1 MLVTTGLIAI
11 FESLEKCLQTK
22 IVSQADLTHLRGQK
36 RVMTT
41 CTVKNGVVEDFSN
54 ISLNGVC
61 VRVFV
66 DGKSWGFSSTNMLD
80 FESVEQTLENALKL
94 ARASS
99 ELKKRKIMLE
109 PVKETILDV
118 SLPVKKPLRNFSVE
132 DIMEIPLEAYKGTK
146 EAGPQL
152 ADAKAT
158 YISIEDDKYFLSSE
172 GSRVHQETTRV
183 LLFVD
188 VIAKSNSLLCP
199 SSENLGHTGGLELF
213 DKTSPYSL
221 GKAVAEKAVKLLSA
235 KTPPS
240 GKFRVVI
247 HPTLCATLLHE
258 AIGHPLEADLAMA
271 GGGFGTHIGELVSS
285 KLVTIYDDGHVQGGL
300 GYFAYDDEGVECK
313 RTALIEN
320 GVLRSFMH
328 DRTSAALAR
337 VPSTGNAHAW
347 DYSVE
352 PLIRQTNIGI
362 EAGDYSLEEMI
373 EDVKEGL
380 FLEGTFGGQADV
392 NADFTFGFQ
401 SAKWIR
407 HGRLAEEL
415 RGANVAGNAIEVFK
429 TIDAVG
435 RETVLRPGACG
446 KYQFAVQGRVVPA
459 IRCEIMVGG
468 LGG

>member
-1 MLVTTGLIAI
+1 M

-22 IVSQADLTHLRGQK
+22 KVSKADLVQLRGQK

-54 ISLNGVC
+54 ILLSGVG

-80 FESVEQTLENALKL
+80 FESVEQALGNALKL
-94 ARASS
+94 AKASS
-99 ELKKRKIMLE
+99 EFKPQKMMLE
-109 PVKETILDV
+109 PAKEAIVDV
-118 SLPVKKPLRNFSVE
+118 SAPVKKPLRNFSAE
-132 DIMEIPLEAYKGTK
+132 DIMQIPSDAYKGAK
-146 EAGPQL
+146 EAGPQV
-152 ADAKAT
+152 ADVKAT
-158 YISIEDDKYFLSSE
+158 YISIEDDKYFLTSE
-172 GSRVHQETTRV
+172 GSRIHQNITRV
-183 LLFVD
+183 ELFVD
-188 VIAKSNSLLCP
+188 VMAKSNGLFCP
-199 SSENLGHTGGLELF
+199 ASENLGHTGGLELF

-221 GKAVAEKAVKLLSA
+221 GKTVAEKAVKLLNVKA
-235 KTPPS
+235 PPS
-240 GKFRVVI
+240 GKFHVII

-271 GGGFGTHIGELVSS
+271 GGGFGNRVGELVSS

-313 RTALIEN
+313 RTVLIEN
-320 GVLRSFMH
+320 GVLKSFMH
-328 DRTSAALAR
+328 DRTSAAVTR
-337 VPSTGNAHAW
+337 VSPTGNAHAW

-362 EAGDYSLEEMI
+362 EAGNYWLEEMI

-401 SAKWIR
+401 SARWIR
-407 HGRLAEEL
+407 HGRLGEEL
-415 RGANVAGNAIEVFK
+415 RGANVAGNALEVFK

-435 RETVLRPGACG
+435 REVVLRPGACG

-468 LGG
+468 MGAR

>member
-1 MLVTTGLIAI
+1 MAI

-22 IVSQADLTHLRGQK
+22 VVSQADLVHLRGQK

-41 CTVKNGVVEDFSN
+41 CTVRNGVVEDFSN
-54 ISLNGVC
+54 ISLSGVGA
-61 VRVFV
+61 RVFV
-66 DGKSWGFSSTNMLD
+66 DGKSWGFSSTNMLN
-80 FESVEQTLENALKL
+80 FESVEQTLENAFKL
-94 ARASS
+94 AKASS
-99 ELKKRKIMLE
+99 ELKMQKITLE
-109 PVKETILDV
+109 PVKEVTVDV
-118 SLPVKKPLRNFSVE
+118 SVPVRKSLQDFSVE
-132 DIMEIPLEAYKGTK
+132 DIVEFPLDAYKGAK
-146 EAGPQL
+146 EAGPQV
-152 ADAKAT
+152 ADVKAT

-172 GSRVHQETTRV
+172 GSRIHQNATRV
-183 LLFVD
+183 LLFVNI
-188 VIAKSNSLLCP
+188 IAKSNGLLCP
-199 SSENLGHTGGLELF
+199 AQESLGHAGGLELF

-221 GKAVAEKAVKLLSA
+221 GKTVAEKAVRLLNVKA
-235 KTPPS
+235 PPS

-247 HPTLCATLLHE
+247 DPTLCATLLHE

-271 GGGFGTHIGELVSS
+271 GGGFGNHIGEVVSS
-285 KLVTIYDDGHVQGGL
+285 KLVTIYDDGLVLGGL

-328 DRTSAALAR
+328 DRTSAT
-337 VPSTGNAHAW
+337 VTGVSPTGNAHAW

-392 NADFTFGFQ
+392 NGDFTFGFQ
-401 SAKWIR
+401 NARWIR

-435 RETVLRPGACG
+435 KEAVLRPGACG
-446 KYQFAVQGRVVPA
+446 KFQFAVQGRVVPA

-468 LGG
+468 TGG